1 MSVIRDKQ
9 EAIKSFLSAEES
21 SKTPVQANKVQQP
34 KTLVEIEE
42 EPENESVVS
51 DQAAAVKTNANKAAA
66 AKKSNDFIVEI
77 KTEKK
82 FNVKSEPMDSLVSST
97 TSFNN
102 ELEREGMFDAKSN
115 NEDSGSD
122 LGGVQ
127 QPFMKRSG
135 LQRSTENVNSLA
147 SDQGSTATNGHG
159 GDQDDGADLTN
170 NGHPHDHDDV
180 KKEAATAASA
190 VINGDETSKGNNFDE
205 EDVDDASQ
213 ASFKSID
220 EQHVT
225 KPASN
230 SRTVTNGNNE
240 SAKNNN
246 NDLITSVD
254 EDMKTLLINNGKQA
268 SAVIPPRPNL
278 SSSKKTNGG
287 APTSAAAA
295 STNKLAFAGAGIS
308 NADEKEL
315 RERERAHLERISLL
329 EDENEKFK

>member
-159 GDQDDGADLTN
+159 GDQDDGADLTS
-170 NGHPHDHDDV
+170 NGHHHDHEDV
-180 KKEAATAASA
+180 KKEAATASA

-220 EQHVT
+220 EQHAT

-246 NDLITSVD
+246 NDLTTSVD